1 MCENNFIRLRRMCEM
16 WTIVTDVSGVCPS
29 VCLVAQLNFIVW
41 GHSVQF
47 LSNLFGLLYL
57 INLFLLNAA
66 D

>member
-1 MCENNFIRLRRMCEM
+1 MCEM